1 MNKALV
7 FGATGSIGAELVL
20 ELLRSGIHTVAFA
33 RSDKKLAN
41 LQAEWEA
48 ISEAGN
54 KQSSNVETAYHP
66 TLTLYTGDAYHL
78 EDVLQAATGVDVI
91 SHCVSVP
98 YPEWKIGH
106 PTLMNNVL
114 TAAKYH
120 QAKVVVIDNI
130 YAYGRAKTK
139 LVNEQHSK
147 EPHTTKG
154 KIRLEV
160 EQLVWK
166 AHEEG
171 TSCMLVHL
179 PDFYGPHAHNTFL
192 GVTLQAMAK
201 GKPSMFIGDP
211 NVQREYIYTP
221 DAAQAI
227 VQLAK
232 RPHTFG
238 TTWNIPGSGTI
249 SAKQI
254 REIARLYNGRKNL
267 IIPVGSKLMTM
278 LGWFQ
283 PFMREMVEMMYV
295 TEATLQLDGSKYE
308 RELGTLVHT
317 QYDQGI
323 KECLKRLS

>member
-33 RSDKKLAN
+33 RSDKKLAD

-48 ISEAGN
+48 ISKDGS
-54 KQSSNVETAYHP
+54 KQSSNVEP
-66 TLTLYTGDAYHL
+66 
-78 EDVLQAATGVDVI
+78 
-91 SHCVSVP
+91 
-98 YPEWKIGH
+98 GH
-106 PTLMNNVL
+106 PTLMNNVV

-130 YAYGRAKTK
+130 YAYGKAKTQ
-139 LVNEQHSK
+139 LVNELHPK

-154 KIRLEV
+154 KIRLEM

-171 TSCMLVHL
+171 TPCMLVHL

-192 GVTLQAMAK
+192 HVTLQAMAK

-211 NVQREYIYTP
+211 NIQREYIYTP
-221 DAAQAI
+221 DAAQAV

-238 TTWNIPGSGTI
+238 TT
-249 SAKQI
+249 
-254 REIARLYNGRKNL
+254 
-267 IIPVGSKLMTM
+267 
-278 LGWFQ
+278 
-283 PFMREMVEMMYV
+283 
-295 TEATLQLDGSKYE
+295 
-308 RELGTLVHT
+308 
-317 QYDQGI
+317 
-323 KECLKRLS
+323 